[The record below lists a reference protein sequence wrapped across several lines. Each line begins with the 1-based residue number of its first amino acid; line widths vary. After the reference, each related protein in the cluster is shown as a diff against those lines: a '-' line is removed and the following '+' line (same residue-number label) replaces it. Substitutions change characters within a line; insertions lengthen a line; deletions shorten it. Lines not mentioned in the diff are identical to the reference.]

1 MRKRSLL
8 LVLAAVSVAPAA
20 QAQGISLWLGAGR
33 PVSDSGALKFKTSD
47 VYAAAQLD
55 IPVLPMAVRVE
66 GMVSGSNLRSAPRS
80 YFASAVFPIRLGPM
94 TPYGIA
100 GYGAYSYGKVEEVR
114 GYNYGGG
121 LRLGAGRTGFFAEV
135 RRHEKMNKTQ
145 GTIGMTF

>member
-1 MRKRSLL
+1 MRLQTLL
-8 LVLAAVSVAPAA
+8 LSLATATLASSA

-47 VYAAAQLD
+47 LYAAAQFD
-55 IPVLPMAVRVE
+55 IPVLPMALRVE
-66 GMVSGSNLRSAPRS
+66 GMVAGSNIRSAPRS
-80 YFASAVFPIRLGPM
+80 YFASAVFPVRLGPI

-100 GYGAYSYGKVEEVR
+100 GYGAYSYGKVQEVR

-121 LRLGAGRTGFFAEV
+121 MRFGVGRTGFFAEA
-135 RRHEKMNKTQ
+135 RRHEKLNKTQ

>member
-1 MRKRSLL
+1 MRTGSLL
-8 LVLAAVSVAPAA
+8 LALAVFSAA
-20 QAQGISLWLGAGR
+20 SSANAQGLSLWLGAGR

-47 VYAAAQLD
+47 VYAAAQFDL
-55 IPVLPMAVRVE
+55 PVFPMAVRVE
-66 GMVSGSNLRSAPRS
+66 GMVAGSNLRSAPRS

-100 GYGAYSYGKVEEVR
+100 GYGAYSYGKVQEVR

-121 LRLGAGRTGFFAEV
+121 VRLGMGRTGFFAEM
-135 RRHEKMNKTQ
+135 RRHEKLNKTQ